1 MASRGK
7 RFSSTEAVR
16 NLDSSLIDVHWSVWG
31 VKPCWIANATQTV
44 GEEKVH
50 TGYAACCEY
59 GWKPQN
65 TCSADAWTAS
75 TMRILATEPGRG
87 GGRKRWPVSWILLLI
102 STRVQKLWVLPT
114 WRNAIERS
122 FPTER
127 LWEEVSSKGPGS
139 LGLLLMPEDPL
150 A

>member
-87 GGRKRWPVSWILLLI
+87 GVGNDGQSHESCCWFQRECRSCGCCLPGETPLSGASRLSVCGKRCPAKVLVHWGCSWC
-102 STRVQKLWVLPT
+102 QKTP
-114 WRNAIERS
+114 
-122 FPTER
+122 
-127 LWEEVSSKGPGS
+127 
-139 LGLLLMPEDPL
+139 
-150 A
+150 